1 MHPWENKSR
10 GCIKII
16 CIFVGKIRMTLYNI
30 NNTFESYQS
39 IISFY
44 EANKDKVFSN
54 VHIVLQD
61 FFAANMSAA
70 LGAVLDLFA
79 ENLNDIHFD
88 RISPQ
93 IEQILLKNDF
103 LTYYGKSRAID
114 LNHTTIKFQKLK
126 PTDGKFF
133 KTYVIEELVGRGELP
148 KMSAGVKE
156 KMVEAIYEIFV
167 NAQIHSETTFIY
179 TCGQFYSNKNK
190 IEFTIVDTGIGFKN
204 RINKR
209 FNSNLGAT
217 KAIEWAV
224 EDKKT
229 TKKGVSGGIG
239 LAVLKEFIS
248 MNKGKM
254 QIVSDTGFYQYDE
267 NGAEAKQFTGL
278 FPGTI
283 VNLQFCTDDCNNYTL
298 KRELDI
304 NDIF

>member
-1 MHPWENKSR
+1 MDILNH
-10 GCIKII
+10 ID
-16 CIFVGKIRMTLYNI
+16 
-30 NNTFESYQS
+30 NTYESYQS

-44 EANKDKVFSN
+44 QANKDKGFDSIQLELHN
-54 VHIVLQD
+54 

-70 LGAVLDLFA
+70 LGAVLDLFT
-79 ENLNDIHFD
+79 ESLNDINFD
-88 RISPQ
+88 YISPQ

-114 LNHTTIKFQKLK
+114 VNHTTIKFQKLK
-126 PTDGKFF
+126 PTDCKFF
-133 KTYVIEELVGRGELP
+133 KTYVIEGLVDRDELP
-148 KMSAGVKE
+148 KMSAVVKE
-156 KMVEAIYEIFV
+156 KIVEAIYEVFV
-167 NAQIHSETTFIY
+167 NAQIHSETNFIY
-179 TCGQFYSNKNK
+179 TCGQFYPNKNK

-209 FNSNLGAT
+209 FNSNLSAT

-229 TKKGVSGGIG
+229 TKEGVSGGIG

-254 QIVSDTGFYQYDE
+254 QIVSDTGFYQYDKS
-267 NGAEAKQFTGL
+267 GVVAKQFTGL

-283 VNLQFCTDDCNNYTL
+283 VNLQFCTNDRNNYVL
-298 KRELDI
+298 KRKIDI